1 MGYPTGLSAAAGVSA
16 KADRKDLGK
25 TDCTSGKAKE
35 GKSRTITV
43 VKEPAEMNSA
53 GSFFWKWRYSAMR
66 KRACRVAACFTKEE
80 GREPAGEA
88 GDIREHPYVHH

>member
-16 KADRKDLGK
+16 KANRKDLGK

-53 GSFFWKWRYSAMR
+53 GSFCKL
-66 KRACRVAACFTKEE
+66 KTTGC
-80 GREPAGEA
+80 AG
-88 GDIREHPYVHH
+88 GSKKL